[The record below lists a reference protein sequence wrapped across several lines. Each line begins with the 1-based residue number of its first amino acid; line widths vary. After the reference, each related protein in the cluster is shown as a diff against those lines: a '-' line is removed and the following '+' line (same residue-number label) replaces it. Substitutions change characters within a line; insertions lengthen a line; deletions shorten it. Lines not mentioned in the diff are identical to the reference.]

1 MTHKFNRGDKT
12 TILNGY
18 QNYLKRMTDVIPD
31 EVSCAKALGYNL
43 GIKLIRG
50 AYMIEERTLAEEQG
64 RESPIFDTI
73 EGTHAAYNTNLQLI
87 IRNMSDKDAL
97 LLGCHNVDSVE
108 LAKGLL
114 QELGYTDNRVRFAQ
128 LKGFSDQLTSALA
141 RANYHVMKF
150 LPYGPTEVVMPY
162 LIRRGQESKQV
173 LREQEFQNKV
183 LKSEIKRR
191 LTGSC

>member
-1 MTHKFNRGDKT
+1 
-12 TILNGY
+12 
-18 QNYLKRMTDVIPD
+18 
-31 EVSCAKALGYNL
+31 
-43 GIKLIRG
+43 
-50 AYMIEERTLAEEQG
+50 
-64 RESPIFDTI
+64 
-73 EGTHAAYNTNLQLI
+73 
-87 IRNMSDKDAL
+87 MSDKDGL

-128 LKGFSDQLTSALA
+128 LKGFSDQLTSGLA
-141 RANYHVMKF
+141 RENYSVMKF